1 MRSVSGKI
9 RPGNGSK
16 IQKFS
21 DEGETNESPWDRPGG
36 FVDKREKKQRRKT
49 YKAHIPEDQ

>member
-1 MRSVSGKI
+1 LRSVSGKI
-9 RPGNGSK
+9 RQGNGSK

-21 DEGETNESPWDRPGG
+21 DEGETNELPRDRPGV